1 MPFIGS
7 ASSIGNNIVGAATC
21 VQELQSLVFP
31 IGVVSN
37 TIPLRLNGLSRVT
50 TTIVQTAGIAP
61 STFEF
66 QVRGAQFFQPI
77 VTGGIAAI
85 GVPVTFTQHCAGRDC
100 RIAIDP
106 GVNSAGTY
114 DILLMATST
123 S

>member
-7 ASSIGNNIVGAATC
+7 ASSIGNNIVGAATN

-31 IGVVSN
+31 LGQQSR

-50 TTIVQTAGIAP
+50 ATIVQTAGVAP
-61 STFEF
+61 GTFEF

-100 RIAIDP
+100 RIQINP
-106 GVNSAGTY
+106 GILSVGTY
-114 DILLMATST
+114 NILLMATST